1 MKCFKNI
8 SFLIVLFFYSM
19 LWYPQEA
26 YAYLDPGT
34 GSYFFQIL
42 IGVLLGALFAI
53 KLYWGKIIIF
63 LKNFFAKGET
73 HGREDE

>member
-1 MKCFKNI
+1 MKYFTNRRV
-8 SFLIVLFFYSM
+8 LIVLFFLLYVM
-19 LWYPQEA
+19 YPQEA